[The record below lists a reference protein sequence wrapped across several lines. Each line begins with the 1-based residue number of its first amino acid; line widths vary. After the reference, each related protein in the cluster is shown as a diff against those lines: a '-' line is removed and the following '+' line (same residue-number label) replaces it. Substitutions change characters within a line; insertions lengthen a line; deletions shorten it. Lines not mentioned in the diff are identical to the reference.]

1 MFRHAMV
8 HPGQNQCLSNAIG
21 GPNSCLQTSASLPLK
36 SKMELSKTG
45 VLPTFP
51 AESGAYPSFYK
62 ENEKS
67 TLE

>member
-1 MFRHAMV
+1 
-8 HPGQNQCLSNAIG
+8 
-21 GPNSCLQTSASLPLK
+21 
-36 SKMELSKTG
+36 MELPKTG